1 MVRTAREN
9 TMRREIRRFLRDQS
23 AGTAIEY
30 SLVAGLMSLVVIAAL
45 KLMGSRVDTDLRN
58 VSNGLT

>member
-1 MVRTAREN
+1 
-9 TMRREIRRFLRDQS
+9 MRREIRRFLRDQS